1 MSEKLCLQW
10 NDFKENVQTAFS
22 SLRADNDFTDVTL
35 ASEDGQQV
43 EAHRVILAASS
54 PLFQNILK
62 RNKHS
67 HPLIYMRGVKS
78 EVLSAILDF
87 LYFGETNI
95 FQEHLDSFLAI
106 ADELHLKG
114 LMGANNEETMA
125 NDGSTMANNEET
137 MANKGSQEMDGLK
150 KERTFQN
157 EEASVLK
164 TPIRSKSNVEKH
176 KMTHKTFSGTVAL
189 TSDHSVDL
197 QGLDV
202 QLDTMMEKTPGKLYR
217 CKVCGKEAQNGDMKR
232 HIEANHLKGVSIPCN
247 HCHYI
252 SKSRNGLRH
261 HKTKQHGNMT
271 FVAYP
276 YKPPV

>member
-1 MSEKLCLQW
+1 
-10 NDFKENVQTAFS
+10 
-22 SLRADNDFTDVTL
+22 
-35 ASEDGQQV
+35 
-43 EAHRVILAASS
+43 
-54 PLFQNILK
+54 
-62 RNKHS
+62 
-67 HPLIYMRGVKS
+67 MRGVKS

-95 FQEHLDSFLAI
+95 FQEHLNSFLAL

-114 LMGANNEETMA
+114 LMGANNEKTMT
-125 NDGSTMANNEET
+125 NS
-137 MANKGSQEMDGLK
+137 GSQETDGLK

-176 KMTHKTFSGTVAL
+176 KMTRKTFSGTVAL

-217 CKVCGKEAQNGDMKR
+217 CKVCGKEAQNGY
-232 HIEANHLKGVSIPCN
+232 E
-247 HCHYI
+247 
-252 SKSRNGLRH
+252 
-261 HKTKQHGNMT
+261 KT
-271 FVAYP
+271 Y
-276 YKPPV
+276 

>member
-1 MSEKLCLQW
+1 
-10 NDFKENVQTAFS
+10 
-22 SLRADNDFTDVTL
+22 
-35 ASEDGQQV
+35 
-43 EAHRVILAASS
+43 
-54 PLFQNILK
+54 
-62 RNKHS
+62 
-67 HPLIYMRGVKS
+67 MRGVKS

-95 FQEHLDSFLAI
+95 LQEHFDSFLAI
-106 ADELHLKG
+106 AEDLHLKG
-114 LMGANNEETMA
+114 LMGATN
-125 NDGSTMANNEET
+125 GSTMANN
-137 MANKGSQEMDGLK
+137 GSHESDGIK
-150 KERTFQN
+150 KERTFQS
-157 EEASVLK
+157 EAASVLK

-247 HCHYI
+247 LCHYI